1 MTHVHDHHGGGTTV
15 VDRGDS
21 EGPAVAL
28 IVLIVVAVLAL
39 LVWFIG
45 FSGVV
50 IDRDT
55 GPSGPTTNIE
65 DNRDTTNTNVEVP
78 TESEPAPQ
86 GTGG

>member
-1 MTHVHDHHGGGTTV
+1 MTHVHDHGGTTV
-15 VDRGDS
+15 VDSGDR
-21 EGPAVAL
+21 EGPAMAL
-28 IVLIVVAVLAL
+28 IVLIVMAVLAL
-39 LVWFIG
+39 LIWFIG

-65 DNRDTTNTNVEVP
+65 DNRQTDTTNNFEAPTN
-78 TESEPAPQ
+78 TDPAPQ

>member
-1 MTHVHDHHGGGTTV
+1 MTHAHGHHGGGTTV
-15 VDRGDS
+15 VESGDR
-21 EGPAVAL
+21 EGPAMLL
-28 IVLIVVAVLAL
+28 IVLIVMAALAL
-39 LVWFIG
+39 LIWFIG

-55 GPSGPTTNIE
+55 GPSSPTNIE

-78 TESEPAPQ
+78 SQPAPQ